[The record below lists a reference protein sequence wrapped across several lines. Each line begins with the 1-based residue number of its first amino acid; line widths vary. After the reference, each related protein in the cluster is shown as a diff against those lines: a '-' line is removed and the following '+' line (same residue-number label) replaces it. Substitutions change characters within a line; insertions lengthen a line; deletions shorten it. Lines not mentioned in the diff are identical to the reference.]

1 MLCGNLYRL
10 ELYGFPS
17 IYVFVNTV
25 SNTKRLRLNEK
36 SSTLWCK
43 CLGHISKQRMKRLV
57 KNEILP
63 YFDTCV
69 DCIKGKLT
77 ANIRNVKADK
87 CIELLGVIHIAICG
101 SFTSL
106 AMGGHKYFI
115 TFIDDFSR
123 YGFIELI
130 RAKFESLEAFKVFK
144 IKVELQQGKKI
155 KVVHC
160 DKGSEYYGGYD
171 ESECKTRQNS
181 NFLKKAKIVISV
193 KIRNFF
199 RSWMTKQT
207 SPLESSRKI

>member
-10 ELYGFPS
+10 ELYGFSS

-25 SNTKRLRLNEK
+25 INTKRLRLNEK

-63 YFDTCV
+63 DFDTCV

-87 CIELLGVIHIAICG
+87 CIEFLGVIHIAICG

-123 YGFIELI
+123 YGLSSSFVRSLNLWRLSKFSKLKLSSNKGRRSKRFI
-130 RAKFESLEAFKVFK
+130 VT
-144 IKVELQQGKKI
+144 
-155 KVVHC
+155 KVVSIMV
-160 DKGSEYYGGYD
+160 DMMSRNVRPD
-171 ESECKTRQNS
+171 
-181 NFLKKAKIVISV
+181 
-193 KIRNFF
+193 KIRIF
-199 RSWMTKQT
+199 
-207 SPLESSRKI
+207 